1 MTPQKQKEKLSSQT
15 SIAQKVFQFVPIQ
28 ESWTIGQI
36 AESMY
41 RITRSRVDV
50 NVIKSCLMRMS
61 DAGLLVASA
70 GGVFTRVGV
79 KAEATNT
86 LSTQKEKKTLENKT
100 EHKPTNISPI
110 ELLAGIAK
118 SVRALA
124 SEIEAAAIAIDE
136 ARSSDQ
142 KQFEQLR
149 QLKDILK
156 GLG

>member
-70 GGVFTRVGV
+70 GGVFRVGV
-79 KAEATNT
+79 KAEVTTT
-86 LSTQKEKKTLENKT
+86 LSAQKEKKTLENKT
-100 EHKPTNISPI
+100 EHKPTNISAI

-124 SEIEAAAIAIDE
+124 SEIEAAAIAIDK